1 MTYGL
6 SPGLLLLSE
15 MNWSKSPTLDAMISA
30 TYCHIIKY
38 VSMKLNYFKFMFA
51 ITSPWS
57 SRNQKSSIAGPQI
70 TLFQYNTNKKKNQ
83 FLAGHYLGRVCKLI
97 LVSIML

>member
-15 MNWSKSPTLDAMISA
+15 KNWPKSPTLDAISA
-30 TYCHIIKY
+30 TYCHILKY
-38 VSMKLNYFKFMFA
+38 VSMKLNYFKFMFE

-57 SRNQKSSIAGPQI
+57 SRNQKSSTVDSQI
-70 TLFQYNTNKKKNQ
+70 TPFQYNTNKKKNQ
-83 FLAGHYLGRVCKLI
+83 FLSGHYLGGVCKLI
-97 LVSIML
+97 LGSIML